1 MKKLFFL
8 MMVVVVAVFGAETWE
23 AIVPPNASFFMF
35 GNEKVVEKNKQ
46 NKINEDKKDKF
57 DKIDEFLGI
66 DEENSEHYDAL
77 KELLEELDKSPAF
90 KEGNC
95 RTFRLCDNFEAK
107 KNVAL
112 AVEFKEAIPF
122 DDLKVIPDA
131 KLTITV
137 DKIAG
142 KDALSLETQGE
153 KKARFALIMADGGK
167 TMLLTGWDNAAAM
180 ATRIGKA
187 AKYTAEMKN
196 LVGAYKGDFC
206 VCMALTPKM
215 KQRLNEKAMGQ
226 MSVEPVQAML
236 LMKLAEMNGILM
248 DSTIMQE
255 GMTIRLGL
263 VSSSTQAATAV
274 KEQLFDGM
282 VMPMAQNLA
291 DGVAPGKIKTS
302 SMLKS
307 SVSGKIAFLNI
318 SLTKSEIDLFKGVI
332 E

>member
-8 MMVVVVAVFGAETWE
+8 MMVVAVAVFGAEIWE
-23 AIVPPNASFFMF
+23 AIVPPNASFFLF
-35 GNEKVVEKNKQ
+35 CNEKAIGKNKQ
-46 NKINEDKKDKF
+46 QKNNEDKKDKL

-66 DEENSEHYDAL
+66 DEENSKHYDAL
-77 KELLEELDKSPAF
+77 MELLEELDKSPVL
-90 KEGNC
+90 KNENC
-95 RTFRLCDNFEAK
+95 RTFRMSDNFAAK

-112 AVEFKEAIPF
+112 AVEFKEAVAI

-153 KKARFALIMADGGK
+153 NKARFALVMADGGK

-180 ATRIGKA
+180 AARIGQA
-187 AKYTAEMKN
+187 AQYNAEMKS
-196 LVGAYKGDFC
+196 LVGAVKGDFC
-206 VCMALTPKM
+206 FCMHLTPKM

-226 MSVEPVQAML
+226 MSVEPVQGML
-236 LMKLAEMNGILM
+236 LMKLAEMNGILL
-248 DSTIMQE
+248 DSTNMQD

-263 VSSSTQAATAV
+263 VSPSTQAATAV

-282 VMPMAQNLA
+282 VMPMAQNIA
-291 DGVAPGKIKTS
+291 DGIAPGRINTS
-302 SMLKS
+302 SMLKT
-307 SVSGKIAFLNI
+307 SVSGKIAILNVT
-318 SLTKSEIDLFKGVI
+318 LKKSELEMFKGI
-332 E
+332 IK